1 MPNSNID
8 HAFTARARTGASF
21 EPTYAGA
28 LSFMRRKYTKDVKG
42 ADAVVWG
49 IPFDAAVTNR
59 PGARFG
65 PQAIRRASTILDNDP
80 QYPFSRD
87 LFEHLAV
94 VDYGDCLL
102 DSGNHQKTPAT
113 IEREAAKILKSGAFL
128 LSLGGDHFV
137 TWPLL
142 KAHAAI
148 HGPLAMVQ
156 FDAHQDTWPDDGKR
170 IDHGSFVGRAVKEG
184 IIDPD
189 RSIQI
194 GIRTHAPD
202 TFGIKILYGHEVE
215 EMRPSDIA
223 YAIVDRTGGK
233 KAYVTFDIDCLDPAF
248 APGTGTPVAGGPSS
262 AKILSVL
269 RQINQVDIVGA
280 DVVEVAPAYDHA
292 DITAIAGSTVA
303 MHYLGLLAERKAR
316 LEELNSGNHTVAALN
331 QASGI

>member
-1 MPNSNID
+1 MPPRTID
-8 HAFTARARTGASF
+8 HAFTTRSRTGASF

-28 LSFMRRKYTKDVKG
+28 LSFMRRKYSKDVKD

-65 PQAIRRASTILDNDP
+65 PQAIRRASAILDNDP

-87 LFEHLAV
+87 LFEQLAV

-148 HGPLAMVQ
+148 HGPLALVQ

-215 EMRPSDIA
+215 EMRASDIA

-233 KAYVTFDIDCLDPAF
+233 KTYVTFDIDCLDPAF

-269 RQINQVDIVGA
+269 RQINQLDIVGA

-292 DITAIAGSTVA
+292 DITAIAGSMVA

-316 LEELNSGNHTVAALN
+316 LEEINQGNHGVAGLN

>member
-1 MPNSNID
+1 MANSNID
-8 HAFTARARTGASF
+8 NAFTARSKLGASS

-42 ADAVVWG
+42 ADVVVWG

-65 PQAIRRASTILDNDP
+65 PQAIRRASAIFDNDP
-80 QYPFSRD
+80 QYPFDRD
-87 LFEHLAV
+87 LFEKLAV
-94 VDYGDCLL
+94 ADYGDCLL

-113 IEREAAKILKSGAFL
+113 IEREASKILKSGAFL
-128 LSLGGDHFV
+128 LTLGGDHFV

-148 HGPLAMVQ
+148 HGPLALVQ

-189 RSIQI
+189 RSIQV
-194 GIRTHAPD
+194 GIRTHAPE
-202 TFGIKILYGHEVE
+202 TFGIKILYGYEVE
-215 EMRPSDIA
+215 EMRASDIA
-223 YAIVDRTGGK
+223 YAIVERTAGRK
-233 KAYVTFDIDCLDPAF
+233 TYLTFDIDCLDPAY

-262 AKILSVL
+262 AKILSTL
-269 RQINQVDIVGA
+269 RQLGQIDLVGA

-292 DITAIAGSTVA
+292 DITAIAASTIA
-303 MHYLGLLAERKAR
+303 MQYLGLLAERKAR
-316 LEELNSGNHTVAALN
+316 LDGGEPGIDALN
-331 QASGI
+331 PGSGI